1 MLQVGATGSRI
12 MIAQTIA
19 NTTFQVAQF
28 IEKARQSVEIPDCE
42 PWPGSAK
49 VCYPP
54 LWIKVANGNKDDGEA
69 MKEFASVVTDIREE
83 SRIQGRQRWQMRLE
97 RTEFSAGDAG
107 MLEAAARSGAMLVMP
122 VLQVVTD
129 AAGEVWHVVEK
140 PLAAGTRVTGRVA
153 EAEEVV

>member
-1 MLQVGATGSRI
+1 M
-12 MIAQTIA
+12 
-19 NTTFQVAQF
+19 
-28 IEKARQSVEIPDCE
+28 
-42 PWPGSAK
+42 
-49 VCYPP
+49 
-54 LWIKVANGNKDDGEA
+54 ANGNNDDGEA
-69 MKEFASVVTDIREE
+69 VKEFASVVTDIREE

-107 MLEAAARSGAMLVMP
+107 VLEAAARSGAMLVMP

-140 PLAAGTRVTGRVA
+140 PLAEGTRVTGRVD